1 MSNIL
6 SKTRY
11 AELFKDKSKLRK
23 FIFKTI
29 IEFIMILGGA
39 FIAAF
44 AVEDILVP
52 CKIMDGGIV
61 GVSIIISTLSGFPLS
76 ILTFLL
82 NIPFLIIGT
91 IKLGKTFLVKASFA
105 MLAFSLSLDFFTK
118 YINIDL
124 TNESLLAVVFGGVIL
139 GAGVGLVIRY
149 GGCLDGTEI
158 VALMLNK
165 KFNLPVGQVVL
176 VFNVI
181 IYGTAGMLFGLDR
194 AMFSLLTY
202 FVTSKV
208 LDFVESG
215 IEQAKAAI
223 IITDNPEW
231 IAEQLHVR
239 LGRTVTIM
247 EGEGRFS
254 GKKSVLY
261 CVLTR
266 LEINELRNIVHELDS
281 SAFVAISDV
290 SEIIGNHIK
299 KKKDN

>member
-11 AELFKDKSKLRK
+11 AELFKDKTKLRK

-181 IYGTAGMLFGLDR
+181 IYGIAGMLFGLDR

-299 KKKDN
+299 QKKDN